1 MHHAA
6 ALAIRRPYHR
16 LAFRQIPRF
25 DAPVRT
31 LFRWLGY
38 VLISLGLAL
47 FLASYVMT
55 YLRGGFSAI
64 ASRFINPF
72 GDAFLLMVCVAPGLL
87 LVGAANR

>member
-1 MHHAA
+1 
-6 ALAIRRPYHR
+6 
-16 LAFRQIPRF
+16 
-25 DAPVRT
+25 
-31 LFRWLGY
+31 